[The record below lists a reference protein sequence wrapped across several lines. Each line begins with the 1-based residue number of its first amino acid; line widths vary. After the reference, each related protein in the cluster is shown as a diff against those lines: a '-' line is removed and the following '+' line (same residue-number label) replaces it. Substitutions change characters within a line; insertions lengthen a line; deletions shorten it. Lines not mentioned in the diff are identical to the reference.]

1 MYNKPKPDMSNM
13 VFGLRPV
20 EETLVSGKE
29 IEKIYFAKSQP
40 NLQELI
46 KAVKAK
52 NIPFSFVPE
61 EKLNFYTKK
70 NHQGVVC
77 FVSPVFYNKIEN
89 IVQQVFEEG
98 RTPFILVLD
107 RITDVRNLGGIARSA
122 ECAGVDAIVIP
133 SRGAAQ
139 VTPDAIR
146 SSSGALQ
153 HIPVCR
159 EENLK
164 DTIKYLK
171 DSGLDIIACTEK
183 ATKNMYEVNL
193 KNPLALIMGSEEDGI
208 SDEYL
213 KICTEKMKIPMIGKL
228 ASLNVSIASGV
239 ALFEVVRQRF

>member
-146 SSSGALQ
+146 TSSGALQ